1 MRIIFNTLITG
12 LLASASLSAQAAQ
25 TADEAD
31 ADATENTTDEESLQ
45 CAERFDFSDLEDSE
59 YVPLAVVCG
68 DDSVTLFDRS
78 TDGDTIRFSTLTGS
92 PGAMSRVTDLTVPTG
107 SLVYAR
113 ALILDEI
120 ESRVGTQVDTG
131 SGYDF
136 VEMEDV
142 EMSDVLTTVEEY
154 LADDL
159 VTFLLLNNPT
169 MQDPE
174 AFLNGIL
181 EFLQYMQ
188 DLNMLNLGAGFAE
201 EIIRGTAA
209 VISADDQRFG
219 DDDGDGIVNG
229 SDDDYKGSPWTTDDH
244 GSYAARFI
252 NWLVSSDDDEE
263 DEEDEDFGLSICEI
277 APDLC
282 GGSYSPDVLTFF
294 DDYGVDQST
303 FYWAYIDMQTAYTT
317 LDDLYQ

>member
-1 MRIIFNTLITG
+1 MRKEKMKGKRPRGERLEEALKKIKEELMRAG
-12 LLASASLSAQAAQ
+12 LRERMGREERWYRCVEVAKEKGKNVKVN
-25 TADEAD
+25 DED
-31 ADATENTTDEESLQ
+31 
-45 CAERFDFSDLEDSE
+45 
-59 YVPLAVVCG
+59 
-68 DDSVTLFDRS
+68 
-78 TDGDTIRFSTLTGS
+78 
-92 PGAMSRVTDLTVPTG
+92 
-107 SLVYAR
+107 
-113 ALILDEI
+113 
-120 ESRVGTQVDTG
+120 
-131 SGYDF
+131 

-169 MQDPE
+169 VQDPE

-188 DLNMLNLGAGFAE
+188 DLNMLNLGAGFAK

-219 DDDGDGIVNG
+219 DDDGDGLVNG
-229 SDDDYKGSPWTTDDH
+229 LDADYKGSPWTTDDH
-244 GSYAARFI
+244 GSYAARLV
-252 NWLVSSDDDEE
+252 NWLLSSDDD
-263 DEEDEDFGLSICEI
+263 DEEDFGLSICEI

-317 LDDLYQ
+317 MDDLYQ